1 MFTGFVAIFIFPTV
15 KDGII
20 TNKRSIINY
29 LLKEQTAE
37 TQATLYLLLRIRVV

>member
-1 MFTGFVAIFIFPTV
+1 MKKGMIHNCYVF
-15 KDGII
+15 II